1 MMLRL
6 LATATAATGLV
17 FSPTPGVL
25 VLSPA
30 LTGPRT
36 TFSVGPHAG
45 ESYERVWREDPQFCV
60 WALEQPAPR
69 AELED
74 FQAWLRSKSKA
85 RRAPVKLTMRRPKP
99 IVPTPVAYPDTLEP
113 DVVLQHQE
121 VPVVHQTMKV
131 AARILKWTA
140 SLVALLL
147 TRVLVG
153 TCARAVRAA
162 LAAAD
167 RA

>member
-1 MMLRL
+1 MLRL
-6 LATATAATGLV
+6 VATATAAHALV

-74 FQAWLRSKSKA
+74 FQTWLRSVWKSTSVSG
-85 RRAPVKLTMRRPKP
+85 APDNSPLSHFLTMTRPCW
-99 IVPTPVAYPDTLEP
+99 L
-113 DVVLQHQE
+113 
-121 VPVVHQTMKV
+121 
-131 AARILKWTA
+131 R
-140 SLVALLL
+140 
-147 TRVLVG
+147 
-153 TCARAVRAA
+153 RAVRDPHRHAIEQA
-162 LAAAD
+162 SRRWRGGRRDASVRTRRKILISTQVLMIPKH
-167 RA
+167 

>member
-1 MMLRL
+1 M
-6 LATATAATGLV
+6 
-17 FSPTPGVL
+17 
-25 VLSPA
+25 
-30 LTGPRT
+30 
-36 TFSVGPHAG
+36 
-45 ESYERVWREDPQFCV
+45 WREDPQFCV

-74 FQAWLRSKSKA
+74 FQTWLRSKSKA

-99 IVPTPVAYPDTLEP
+99 IVPTPVSYPDTLEP
-113 DVVLQHQE
+113 EPVFQHQE
-121 VPVVHQTMKV
+121 VPVVHQTMKL
-131 AARILKWTA
+131 AARVLKWTA

>member
-1 MMLRL
+1 MLRL
-6 LATATAATGLV
+6 VATATAATALL

-25 VLSPA
+25 VLSPT

-74 FQAWLRSKSKA
+74 FQTWLRSKSKA

-99 IVPTPVAYPDTLEP
+99 IVPVSYPDTLEP
-113 DVVLQHQE
+113 EPVFQHQE
-121 VPVVHQTMKV
+121 VPVVHQTMRV
-131 AARILKWTA
+131 AARVLKWTA

>member
-6 LATATAATGLV
+6 LATATAATALL

-74 FQAWLRSKSKA
+74 FQTWLRSKSKA

-113 DVVLQHQE
+113 EPVFQHQE

>member
-1 MMLRL
+1 MMRRL
-6 LATATAATGLV
+6 LATATAAHSLL

-74 FQAWLRSKSKA
+74 FQTWLRSKSKA
-85 RRAPVKLTMRRPKP
+85 RRAPVKPTNSTVDVRQGRVGVAKRDDRNVGIERLGNRLRVGARIRDDEQARLSKVRGDVVRQRPRRPATR
-99 IVPTPVAYPDTLEP
+99 VGR
-113 DVVLQHQE
+113 
-121 VPVVHQTMKV
+121 
-131 AARILKWTA
+131 AAR
-140 SLVALLL
+140 
-147 TRVLVG
+147 VL
-153 TCARAVRAA
+153 R
-162 LAAAD
+162 
-167 RA
+167 

>member
-1 MMLRL
+1 
-6 LATATAATGLV
+6 
-17 FSPTPGVL
+17 
-25 VLSPA
+25 
-30 LTGPRT
+30 
-36 TFSVGPHAG
+36 
-45 ESYERVWREDPQFCV
+45 
-60 WALEQPAPR
+60 
-69 AELED
+69 
-74 FQAWLRSKSKA
+74 
-85 RRAPVKLTMRRPKP
+85 MRRPKP

-121 VPVVHQTMKV
+121 VPVVHQTVKL

-162 LAAAD
+162 LAAAY

>member
-6 LATATAATGLV
+6 LATATAATALL

-60 WALEQPAPR
+60 WALEQRRPVWKSPSVPC
-69 AELED
+69 
-74 FQAWLRSKSKA
+74 WLR
-85 RRAPVKLTMRRPKP
+85 
-99 IVPTPVAYPDTLEP
+99 
-113 DVVLQHQE
+113 
-121 VPVVHQTMKV
+121 
-131 AARILKWTA
+131 
-140 SLVALLL
+140 
-147 TRVLVG
+147 
-153 TCARAVRAA
+153 RAVRNRHRHAIE
-162 LAAAD
+162 LAS
-167 RA
+167 RRWRWRSTK